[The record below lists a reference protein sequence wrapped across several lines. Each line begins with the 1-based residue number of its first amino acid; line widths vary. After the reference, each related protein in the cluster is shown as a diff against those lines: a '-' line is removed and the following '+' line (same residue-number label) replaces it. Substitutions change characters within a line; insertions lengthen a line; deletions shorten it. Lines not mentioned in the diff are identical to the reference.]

1 MWGRS
6 RATERAAKRLR
17 GRGVVGSLAGVE
29 ALPLEVK
36 AAIAVLLALT
46 VAKAFFGP
54 RSRAPDER
62 LARMLV
68 GLSVLLSVLAADA
81 LLGGQQGVAAAF
93 GVFGVEALLL
103 AAWVASRR
111 DDDGG
116 GGGGGPGDDP
126 DLPPPVP
133 IDWEA
138 FDRARATW
146 RPREPTA

>member
-1 MWGRS
+1 
-6 RATERAAKRLR
+6 
-17 GRGVVGSLAGVE
+17 VGSLAGVE

-93 GVFGVEALLL
+93 GVFGVEALR
-103 AAWVASRR
+103 VASRR